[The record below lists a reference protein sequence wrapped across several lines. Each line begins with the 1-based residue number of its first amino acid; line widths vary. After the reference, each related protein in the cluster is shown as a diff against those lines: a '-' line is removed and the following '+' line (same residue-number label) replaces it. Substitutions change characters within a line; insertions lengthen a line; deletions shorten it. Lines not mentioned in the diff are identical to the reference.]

1 MTEHSPK
8 IPTSSCPTDLE
19 TKFSLRTANAMLP
32 LVRSIVRDIVQLSVE
47 ISQIRSRL
55 DELGV
60 VDEPDDH
67 ADVYSTEVAAV
78 RASVDRQSDRVRE
91 CVAELNELGV
101 WPRSL
106 LAGYVDFPAV
116 REGED
121 VCLCW
126 RLGEAE
132 VMYWHR
138 ADEPCS
144 NRRLAD
150 LSLIR
155 QSGNLLQLSGTA

>member
-1 MTEHSPK
+1 VTEFLPQIPK
-8 IPTSSCPTDLE
+8 SSCHTDQE
-19 TKFSLRTANAMLP
+19 TKFTLRSANAMLP
-32 LVRSIVRDIVQLSVE
+32 LIRSIVTDIVELSVE
-47 ISQIRSRL
+47 ITQIRRRL
-55 DELGV
+55 EELGIEHGRE
-60 VDEPDDH
+60 DQE
-67 ADVYSTEVAAV
+67 DVYSTEVTAI

-91 CVAELNELGV
+91 CVAELIELGA

-106 LAGYVDFPAV
+106 IAGYVDFPAL

-126 RLGEAE
+126 RLGEPE

-144 NRRLAD
+144 SRRLAD

-155 QSGNLLQLSGTA
+155 QSGNLPQLSGSV

>member
-1 MTEHSPK
+1 
-8 IPTSSCPTDLE
+8 
-19 TKFSLRTANAMLP
+19 MLP
-32 LVRSIVRDIVQLSVE
+32 LIRSIAGDIVEMSVE
-47 ISQIRSRL
+47 ITQIRRRL
-55 DELGV
+55 EDLGER
-60 VDEPDDH
+60 EPEEED
-67 ADVYSTEVAAV
+67 DVYSTEVTAI

-91 CVAELNELGV
+91 CVAELNELGA

-106 LAGYVDFPAV
+106 VGGYVDFPAV

-126 RLGEAE
+126 RLGEPE

-144 NRRLAD
+144 SRRLAD

-155 QSGNLLQLSGTA
+155 QSGNLPQLTGTA

>member
-1 MTEHSPK
+1 
-8 IPTSSCPTDLE
+8 
-19 TKFSLRTANAMLP
+19 MLP
-32 LVRSIVRDIVQLSVE
+32 LIRSIVTDIVELSVE
-47 ISQIRSRL
+47 ITQIRRRL
-55 DELGV
+55 EELGIEHGRE
-60 VDEPDDH
+60 DQE
-67 ADVYSTEVAAV
+67 DVYSTEVTAI

-91 CVAELNELGV
+91 CVAELIELGA

-106 LAGYVDFPAV
+106 IAGYVDFPAL

-121 VCLCW
+121 VGLCW
-126 RLGEAE
+126 RLGEPE

-144 NRRLAD
+144 SRRLAD

-155 QSGNLLQLSGTA
+155 QSGNLPQLSGSV